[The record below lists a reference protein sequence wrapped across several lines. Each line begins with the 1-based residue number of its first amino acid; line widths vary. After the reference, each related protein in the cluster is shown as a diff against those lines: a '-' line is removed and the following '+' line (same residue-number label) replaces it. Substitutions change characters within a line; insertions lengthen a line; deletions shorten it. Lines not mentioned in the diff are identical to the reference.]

1 MLRKIQLGLLA
12 AALCFSTVVATG
24 CGGSSGPV
32 APEKFAPPPT
42 EKDEVS
48 SDKAR
53 PLECCGAATAFVPL
67 THLPGA
73 LHLKTS
79 RVDRWFLR

>member
-1 MLRKIQLGLLA
+1 MSRRFMFCLLA
-12 AALCFSTVVATG
+12 FAMCLSSLAATG

-48 SDKAR
+48 SDK
-53 PLECCGAATAFVPL
+53 G
-67 THLPGA
+67 
-73 LHLKTS
+73 
-79 RVDRWFLR
+79 